1 MLPAIVSMII
11 LVQNKFG
18 KIDTFSPIQ
27 FWMKLIRLDI
37 ELQSPLSWLE
47 IKKINKPISN
57 SFKINRTR
65 FSHLNSL
72 ARISQLVLII
82 IEGYLWVGSRMFHRT
97 TICGADNYTGKN
109 FVPSIKTI
117 SPVVKAVKL
126 MAWRRAKSPLKI
138 TTWSGGQRSA
148 SQIS

>member
-1 MLPAIVSMII
+1 MVICQL
-11 LVQNKFG
+11 
-18 KIDTFSPIQ
+18 
-27 FWMKLIRLDI
+27 WMKLIRLDI

-126 MAWRRAKSPLKI
+126 MDWRQAKSHLKF
-138 TTWSGGQRSA
+138 TTWSGEPRSS
-148 SQIS
+148 SQVS